1 MPNHIVN
8 ELTPLDWTND
18 IKIDAVL
25 DSFKTSFYDS
35 NDKKVDEACFD
46 FNTLIPV
53 PEVLNVT
60 NSDGYSFQLKQLL
73 EQNVSPKQLFDET
86 ILIHWV
92 SKGMELLTV
101 DTYRMTEDNVRR
113 YIESYRDYGHLDWY
127 SWSIENWGTKW
138 NAYECK
144 RDEYKITF
152 ETAWCTPVPI
162 WKALTEKYPTIIWRV
177 RYSDEDTGG
186 SNHGILHLHGG
197 NLTEEHLDLNEK
209 HELAAQMRGY
219 ESYFHYLR
227 EMEEQDY

>member
-1 MPNHIVN
+1 MPNHILN
-8 ELTPLDWTND
+8 ELTPLDWAND

-35 NDKKVDEACFD
+35 NDKKVDETCFD
-46 FNTLIPV
+46 FNTLIPL
-53 PEVLNVT
+53 PEVLNVR

-73 EQNVSPKQLFDET
+73 EKNVSPKQLFDET
-86 ILIHWV
+86 ILNHWV
-92 SKGMELLTV
+92 SKGMELPTI
-101 DTYRMTEDNVRR
+101 DTYRMSEDNVRR
-113 YIESYRDYGHLDWY
+113 YIESYRDYGHIDWY

-144 RDEYKITF
+144 RDEHKITF
-152 ETAWCTPVPI
+152 ETAWYTPVPI
-162 WKALTEKYPTIIWRV
+162 WKALTEKYPTITWRV

-186 SNHGILHLHGG
+186 SNHGILHLQGG
-197 NLTEEHLDLNEK
+197 DITEEHLDLDEK
-209 HELAAQMRGY
+209 HELAAQMRCY